1 MTDMIHN
8 DVQSFPLQ
16 KNNPAHEMIKQM
28 FISKDWTV
36 PDELKSLSEQD
47 INHII
52 FIDMI
57 LGGGIITT
65 DFDSRMELHNLCVHL
80 KLNLHTETQNMLGI
94 FSDTRYRIT
103 EQTKQYF
110 RYIGDH
116 TFHQLS
122 DVVAMISSY
131 IYQRAL
137 FDKTTPELVM
147 IHTIETFA
155 DNDDKKHMI
164 QLTVDQL
171 SKSPTSQQMYDLL
184 TSVTYQ
190 LFIVHDV
197 VKI

>member
-8 DVQSFPLQ
+8 DVQSIPLQ
-16 KNNPAHEMIKQM
+16 EDNPTHEMIKQM

-36 PDELKSLSEQD
+36 PDELKSLSEKD

-52 FIDMI
+52 FMDMI

-80 KLNLHTETQNMLGI
+80 KLNLHAETQNTRG
-94 FSDTRYRIT
+94 DTRYRIT
-103 EQTKQYF
+103 EHTKQYF
-110 RYIGDH
+110 RYMGDH
-116 TFHQLS
+116 TFRQLS

-155 DNDDKKHMI
+155 DNDDKKRMI

-197 VKI
+197 AVYI